1 MDKKKKN
8 LLNID
13 TSEYELLPDVDKHT
27 MDGRFKKV
35 KIWVA
40 HTGENLN
47 ATAFSRESLLKLS
60 ETLPYTP
67 IVGYVKK
74 DENGEDFLG
83 HEREITIDRDGMTI
97 EYLGVPYGFV
107 PENPNEKIE
116 LREGKEWLTTEGYLW
131 TKFDKSLNIFDNA
144 NGRKSQS
151 MEIEALDGY
160 TDENGVYNIENSVF
174 SALCILGE
182 GVRPAMQGSTIEF
195 FEADSLRSEIAN
207 MFKEFTEESKD
218 VEEGGAE
225 LDTENK
231 KDEATEEEVK
241 PQTEEQFTEE
251 ETKESEVVTE
261 EEFKAED
268 EESKAEEE
276 TKEEAKEESDE
287 EEFKA
292 EEFKAEETETNE
304 ENKEEE
310 SFADEDEPA
319 ETEDDDEAE
328 LKQRIAELEE
338 ENASLKQEV
347 EELRSQNDEFSLK
360 EKQEK
365 LKSYSDK
372 LSEDS
377 YKALQEQLDNFT
389 VIELEKEIGYTIFKE
404 SESKETGNSY
414 TASVDFSKPKDGKD
428 LGVLNRYFNK

>member
-107 PENPNEKIE
+107 PETPNEKIE

-131 TKFDKSLNIFDNA
+131 TKFDKTLNIFDNA

-160 TDENGVYNIENSVF
+160 TDENGVYNIEDSVF

-225 LDTENK
+225 LDLENK
-231 KDEATEEEVK
+231 KDELTEEEVQ
-241 PQTEEQFTEE
+241 PQVEEQFTEE
-251 ETKESEVVTE
+251 DAKESEVVAE

-268 EESKAEEE
+268 EESKAKEE
-276 TKEEAKEESDE
+276 TKEESDE

-292 EEFKAEETETNE
+292 EETEPNE

-319 ETEDDDEAE
+319 ETDDDEVE

-338 ENASLKQEV
+338 ENASLKQEI

-428 LGVLNRYFNK
+428 LGTLNRYFNK

>member
-1 MDKKKKN
+1 MDKKKN

-131 TKFDKSLNIFDNA
+131 TKFDKTLNIFDNA

-160 TDENGVYNIENSVF
+160 TDDNGVYNIENSVF

-225 LDTENK
+225 LDLENK
-231 KDEATEEEVK
+231 KDEVTEEVK

-251 ETKESEVVTE
+251 ETKESEVVAE

-276 TKEEAKEESDE
+276 TKEEADE
-287 EEFKA
+287 
-292 EEFKAEETETNE
+292 EEFKAEETETDE

-328 LKQRIAELEE
+328 LRQRIAELEE
-338 ENASLKQEV
+338 ENASLKQEI

-428 LGVLNRYFNK
+428 LGTLNRYFNK

>member
-13 TSEYELLPDVDKHT
+13 TSEYEFLPDVDEHT

-47 ATAFSRESLLKLS
+47 ATAFSRESLLQLS

-131 TKFDKSLNIFDNA
+131 TKFDKALNIFDNA

-160 TDENGVYNIENSVF
+160 TDDNGVYNIENSVF

-207 MFKEFTEESKD
+207 MLKEFTEESKY

-231 KDEATEEEVK
+231 KDEVTEEEAQT
-241 PQTEEQFTEE
+241 QTEEQFTEE
-251 ETKESEVVTE
+251 EAKESEAIAE

-268 EESKAEEE
+268 EESKAKEE
-276 TKEEAKEESDE
+276 TKEESDE

-292 EEFKAEETETNE
+292 EETETDE

-319 ETEDDDEAE
+319 GTGDDDEAE
-328 LKQRIAELEE
+328 LKQRIAELEG
-338 ENASLKQEV
+338 ENASLKQEI
-347 EELRSQNDEFSLK
+347 EGLRSQNDEFSLK

-414 TASVDFSKPKDGKD
+414 TASVDFSKSKDGKD
-428 LGVLNRYFNK
+428 LGTLNRYFNK

>member
-160 TDENGVYNIENSVF
+160 TDDNGVYNIENSVF

-225 LDTENK
+225 LDLENK
-231 KDEATEEEVK
+231 KDEVTEEEVK

-251 ETKESEVVTE
+251 EAKESEVVTE

-276 TKEEAKEESDE
+276 ADE

-292 EEFKAEETETNE
+292 EETEPNE

-319 ETEDDDEAE
+319 ETEDDGETE

-428 LGVLNRYFNK
+428 LGTLNRYFNK

>member
-131 TKFDKSLNIFDNA
+131 TKFDKTLNIFDNA

-160 TDENGVYNIENSVF
+160 TDDNGVYNIENSVF

-231 KDEATEEEVK
+231 KDEVAEEEVK
-241 PQTEEQFTEE
+241 PQVEEQFTEE
-251 ETKESEVVTE
+251 EAKESEVV
-261 EEFKAED
+261 AE

-276 TKEEAKEESDE
+276 TKEEADE
-287 EEFKA
+287 
-292 EEFKAEETETNE
+292 EEFKAEETETDE

-319 ETEDDDEAE
+319 ETEDDDESE
-328 LKQRIAELEE
+328 LRQRIAELEE

-428 LGVLNRYFNK
+428 LGTLNRYFNK

>member
-131 TKFDKSLNIFDNA
+131 TKFDKTLNIFDNA

-160 TDENGVYNIENSVF
+160 TDDNGVYNIENSVF

-225 LDTENK
+225 LDLENK
-231 KDEATEEEVK
+231 KDEVTEEVK

-251 ETKESEVVTE
+251 ETKESEVVAE

-276 TKEEAKEESDE
+276 TKEEADE
-287 EEFKA
+287 
-292 EEFKAEETETNE
+292 EEFKAEETETDE

-328 LKQRIAELEE
+328 LRQRIAELEE
-338 ENASLKQEV
+338 ENASLKQEI

-428 LGVLNRYFNK
+428 LGTLNRYFNK

>member
-83 HEREITIDRDGMTI
+83 HEREITIDRDRMTI

-131 TKFDKSLNIFDNA
+131 TKFDKTLNIFDNA

-225 LDTENK
+225 LDLENK
-231 KDEATEEEVK
+231 KDEVTEEEVK

-276 TKEEAKEESDE
+276 AKEEAGE
-287 EEFKA
+287 
-292 EEFKAEETETNE
+292 EEFKAEETEPNE

-328 LKQRIAELEE
+328 LRQRIAELEE

-428 LGVLNRYFNK
+428 LGTLNRYFNK

>member
-131 TKFDKSLNIFDNA
+131 TKFDKTLNIFDNA

-160 TDENGVYNIENSVF
+160 TDDNGVYNIENSVF

-225 LDTENK
+225 LDLENK
-231 KDEATEEEVK
+231 KDEVTEEEVQ
-241 PQTEEQFTEE
+241 PQVEEQFTEE
-251 ETKESEVVTE
+251 EAKESEVVAE

-268 EESKAEEE
+268 EDEKEKSEAKDDEE
-276 TKEEAKEESDE
+276 TKEDDKSKSDE
-287 EEFKA
+287 EEDEDEK
-292 EEFKAEETETNE
+292 
-304 ENKEEE
+304 
-310 SFADEDEPA
+310 SFADEDDPA
-319 ETEDDDEAE
+319 DTDDDDDDEAE

-338 ENASLKQEV
+338 ENASLKQEI

-428 LGVLNRYFNK
+428 LGTLNRYFNK

>member
-1 MDKKKKN
+1 MDKKKN
-8 LLNID
+8 LLNIN

-131 TKFDKSLNIFDNA
+131 TKFDKTLNIFDNA

-160 TDENGVYNIENSVF
+160 TDDNGVYNIENSVF

-231 KDEATEEEVK
+231 KDEVTEEEAQAQT
-241 PQTEEQFTEE
+241 QTEEQFTEE
-251 ETKESEVVTE
+251 EAKESEAVAE

-268 EESKAEEE
+268 EDEKSETKDDEESKEEE
-276 TKEEAKEESDE
+276 TKSEEEDE
-287 EEFKA
+287 EEK
-292 EEFKAEETETNE
+292 T
-304 ENKEEE
+304 
-310 SFADEDEPA
+310 FADEDEV
-319 ETEDDDEAE
+319 EDDDEAE

-338 ENASLKQEV
+338 ENADLKQEI
-347 EELRSQNDEFSLK
+347 EGLRSQNDEFSLK

-377 YKALQEQLDNFT
+377 YKALQEQLNNFT

-414 TASVDFSKPKDGKD
+414 TASVDFSKQKDSKD
-428 LGVLNRYFNK
+428 LGTLNRYFNK

>member
-13 TSEYELLPDVDKHT
+13 TSEYELLPDVDRHT

-131 TKFDKSLNIFDNA
+131 TKFDKTLNIFDNA

-160 TDENGVYNIENSVF
+160 TDENGVYNIEDSVF

-182 GVRPAMQGSTIEF
+182 GVRPAMKGSTIEF

-218 VEEGGAE
+218 VEEGGGAE

-231 KDEATEEEVK
+231 KDEVTEEEVQ
-241 PQTEEQFTEE
+241 PQVEEQFTEE
-251 ETKESEVVTE
+251 EAKESEVVAE

-276 TKEEAKEESDE
+276 IKEESDE

-292 EEFKAEETETNE
+292 EETEPNE

-319 ETEDDDEAE
+319 ETDDDETE

-338 ENASLKQEV
+338 ENASLKQEI

-377 YKALQEQLDNFT
+377 YKALQEQLNNFT

-428 LGVLNRYFNK
+428 LGTLNRYFNK

>member
-67 IVGYVKK
+67 IVGYVRK

-131 TKFDKSLNIFDNA
+131 TKFDKTLNIFDNA

-160 TDENGVYNIENSVF
+160 TDDNGVYNIENSVF

-207 MFKEFTEESKD
+207 MFKEFTEEPKD

-225 LDTENK
+225 LDLENK
-231 KDEATEEEVK
+231 KDEVTEEEVK

-276 TKEEAKEESDE
+276 AKEEADE

-292 EEFKAEETETNE
+292 EETEPNE

-328 LKQRIAELEE
+328 LRQRIAELEE

-428 LGVLNRYFNK
+428 LGTLNRYFNK

>member
-1 MDKKKKN
+1 MDKKKN
-8 LLNID
+8 LLNIN

-131 TKFDKSLNIFDNA
+131 TKFDKTLNIFDNA

-160 TDENGVYNIENSVF
+160 TDDNGVYNIENSVF

-231 KDEATEEEVK
+231 KDEVAEEEVK
-241 PQTEEQFTEE
+241 PQTEEQFTEK

-276 TKEEAKEESDE
+276 TKEEADE
-287 EEFKA
+287 
-292 EEFKAEETETNE
+292 EEFKAEETETDE

-428 LGVLNRYFNK
+428 LGTLNRYFNK

>member
-1 MDKKKKN
+1 MDKKKN

-131 TKFDKSLNIFDNA
+131 TKFDKTLNIFDNA

-160 TDENGVYNIENSVF
+160 TDDNGVYNIENSVF

-225 LDTENK
+225 LDLENK
-231 KDEATEEEVK
+231 KDEVTEEVK

-251 ETKESEVVTE
+251 ETKESEVVAE

-276 TKEEAKEESDE
+276 TKEEADE
-287 EEFKA
+287 
-292 EEFKAEETETNE
+292 EEFKAEETETDE

-328 LKQRIAELEE
+328 LRQRIAELEE

-428 LGVLNRYFNK
+428 LGTLNRYFNK

>member
-8 LLNID
+8 LLNIN
-13 TSEYELLPDVDKHT
+13 TSEYEFLPDVDKHT

-83 HEREITIDRDGMTI
+83 HEREITIDRDGITI
-97 EYLGVPYGFV
+97 EYLGVPYGFI

-131 TKFDKSLNIFDNA
+131 TKFDKALNIFDNA

-160 TDENGVYNIENSVF
+160 TDDNGVYNIENSVF

-218 VEEGGAE
+218 VEEGGTE

-231 KDEATEEEVK
+231 KDEVAEEEAQT
-241 PQTEEQFTEE
+241 QTEEQF
-251 ETKESEVVTE
+251 
-261 EEFKAED
+261 AE
-268 EESKAEEE
+268 
-276 TKEEAKEESDE
+276 EEAKESETDE

-292 EEFKAEETETNE
+292 EETEPNE
-304 ENKEEE
+304 GNKEEE
-310 SFADEDEPA
+310 SFVDEDEPA

-328 LKQRIAELEE
+328 LKQRIAELEK
-338 ENASLKQEV
+338 ENADLKQEI
-347 EELRSQNDEFSLK
+347 EGLRSQNDEFSLK

-377 YKALQEQLDNFT
+377 YKALQEQLNNFT

-428 LGVLNRYFNK
+428 LGTLNRYFNK

>member
-1 MDKKKKN
+1 MLDKKKKN

-107 PENPNEKIE
+107 PETPNEKIE

-131 TKFDKSLNIFDNA
+131 TKFDKTLNIFDNA

-160 TDENGVYNIENSVF
+160 TDENGVYNIEDSVF

-225 LDTENK
+225 LDLENK
-231 KDEATEEEVK
+231 KDELTEEEVQ
-241 PQTEEQFTEE
+241 PQVEEQFTEE
-251 ETKESEVVTE
+251 DAKESEVVAE

-268 EESKAEEE
+268 EESKAKEE
-276 TKEEAKEESDE
+276 TKEESDE

-292 EEFKAEETETNE
+292 EETEPNE

-319 ETEDDDEAE
+319 ETDDDEVE

-338 ENASLKQEV
+338 ENASLKQEI

-428 LGVLNRYFNK
+428 LGTLNRYFNK

>member
-13 TSEYELLPDVDKHT
+13 TSEYELLPDVDRHT

-131 TKFDKSLNIFDNA
+131 TKFDKTLNIFDNA

-160 TDENGVYNIENSVF
+160 TDENGVYNIEDSVF

-231 KDEATEEEVK
+231 KDEVTEEEVQ
-241 PQTEEQFTEE
+241 PQVEEQFTEE
-251 ETKESEVVTE
+251 EAKESEVVAE

-276 TKEEAKEESDE
+276 TKEESDE

-292 EEFKAEETETNE
+292 EETEPNE

-310 SFADEDEPA
+310 SFADE
-319 ETEDDDEAE
+319 DEAE

-338 ENASLKQEV
+338 ENASLKQEI

-377 YKALQEQLDNFT
+377 YKALQEQLNNFT

-428 LGVLNRYFNK
+428 LGTLNRYFNK

>member
-13 TSEYELLPDVDKHT
+13 TSEYELLPDVDRHT

-131 TKFDKSLNIFDNA
+131 TKFDKTLNIFDNA

-160 TDENGVYNIENSVF
+160 TDDNGVYNIEDSVF

-225 LDTENK
+225 LDLENK
-231 KDEATEEEVK
+231 KDELTEEEVQ
-241 PQTEEQFTEE
+241 PQVEEQFTEE
-251 ETKESEVVTE
+251 DAKESEVVAE

-268 EESKAEEE
+268 EESK
-276 TKEEAKEESDE
+276 AKEESDE

-292 EEFKAEETETNE
+292 EETEPNE

-319 ETEDDDEAE
+319 ETDDDEVE

-338 ENASLKQEV
+338 ENASLKQEI

-428 LGVLNRYFNK
+428 LGTLNRYFNK

>member
-1 MDKKKKN
+1 MDKKKN
-8 LLNID
+8 LLNIN

-131 TKFDKSLNIFDNA
+131 TKFDKTLNIFDNA

-160 TDENGVYNIENSVF
+160 TDDNGVYNIENSVF

-225 LDTENK
+225 LDLENK
-231 KDEATEEEVK
+231 KDEVTEEVK

-251 ETKESEVVTE
+251 ETKESEVVAE

-276 TKEEAKEESDE
+276 TKEEADE
-287 EEFKA
+287 
-292 EEFKAEETETNE
+292 EEFKAEETETDE

-328 LKQRIAELEE
+328 LRQRIAELEE
-338 ENASLKQEV
+338 ENASLKQEI

-428 LGVLNRYFNK
+428 LGTLNRYFNK

>member
-13 TSEYELLPDVDKHT
+13 TSEYELLPDVDRHT

-107 PENPNEKIE
+107 PETPNEKIE

-131 TKFDKSLNIFDNA
+131 TKFDKTLNIFDNA

-160 TDENGVYNIENSVF
+160 TDENGVYNIEDSVF

-225 LDTENK
+225 LDLENK
-231 KDEATEEEVK
+231 KDELTEEEVQ
-241 PQTEEQFTEE
+241 PQVEEQFTEE
-251 ETKESEVVTE
+251 DAKESEVVAE

-268 EESKAEEE
+268 EES
-276 TKEEAKEESDE
+276 KEESDE

-292 EEFKAEETETNE
+292 EETEPDE

-310 SFADEDEPA
+310 SFADEDEP
-319 ETEDDDEAE
+319 TGSDDDDDEAE
-328 LKQRIAELEE
+328 LKQRIAELEK
-338 ENASLKQEV
+338 ENADLKQEI
-347 EELRSQNDEFSLK
+347 EGLRSQNDEFSLK

-428 LGVLNRYFNK
+428 LGTLNRYFNK

>member
-13 TSEYELLPDVDKHT
+13 TSEYELLPDVDRHT

-131 TKFDKSLNIFDNA
+131 TKFDKTLNIFDNA

-160 TDENGVYNIENSVF
+160 TDENGVYNIEDSVF

-225 LDTENK
+225 LDLENK
-231 KDEATEEEVK
+231 KDEVTEEEVQ
-241 PQTEEQFTEE
+241 PQVEEQFTEE
-251 ETKESEVVTE
+251 EAKESEVVAE

-268 EESKAEEE
+268 EDEKEKSEAKDDEE
-276 TKEEAKEESDE
+276 TKEDDKSKSDE
-287 EEFKA
+287 EEDEDEK
-292 EEFKAEETETNE
+292 
-304 ENKEEE
+304 
-310 SFADEDEPA
+310 SFADEDDPA
-319 ETEDDDEAE
+319 DTDDDDDDEAE

-338 ENASLKQEV
+338 ENASLKQEI

-428 LGVLNRYFNK
+428 LGTLNRYFNK

>member
-1 MDKKKKN
+1 MKGGVLLDKKKKN

-131 TKFDKSLNIFDNA
+131 TKFDKTLNIFDNA

-160 TDENGVYNIENSVF
+160 TDDNGVYNIENSVF

-225 LDTENK
+225 LDLENK
-231 KDEATEEEVK
+231 KDEVTEEEVQ
-241 PQTEEQFTEE
+241 PQVEEQFTEE
-251 ETKESEVVTE
+251 EAKESEVVAE

-276 TKEEAKEESDE
+276 TKEESDE

-292 EEFKAEETETNE
+292 EETEPNE

-319 ETEDDDEAE
+319 ETDDDDEAE

-338 ENASLKQEV
+338 ENASLKQEI

-428 LGVLNRYFNK
+428 LGTLNRYFNK

>member
-1 MDKKKKN
+1 MLDKKKKN

-13 TSEYELLPDVDKHT
+13 TSEYELLPDVDRHT

-107 PENPNEKIE
+107 PETPNEKIE

-131 TKFDKSLNIFDNA
+131 TKFDKTLNIFDNA

-160 TDENGVYNIENSVF
+160 TDENGVYNIEDSVF

-225 LDTENK
+225 LDLENK
-231 KDEATEEEVK
+231 KDEVTEEEVQ
-241 PQTEEQFTEE
+241 PQVEEQFTEE
-251 ETKESEVVTE
+251 EAKESEVVAE

-268 EESKAEEE
+268 EESKAKEE
-276 TKEEAKEESDE
+276 TKEESDE

-292 EEFKAEETETNE
+292 EETEPNE

-319 ETEDDDEAE
+319 ETDDDDEVE

-338 ENASLKQEV
+338 ENASLKQEI

-428 LGVLNRYFNK
+428 LGTLNRYFNK

>member
-107 PENPNEKIE
+107 PETPNEKIE

-131 TKFDKSLNIFDNA
+131 TKFDKTLNIFDNA

-160 TDENGVYNIENSVF
+160 TDENGVYNIEDSVF

-218 VEEGGAE
+218 VEEGGTE
-225 LDTENK
+225 LDLENK
-231 KDEATEEEVK
+231 KDELTEEEVQ
-241 PQTEEQFTEE
+241 PQVEEQFTEE
-251 ETKESEVVTE
+251 DAKESEVVAE

-268 EESKAEEE
+268 EESKAKEE
-276 TKEEAKEESDE
+276 TKEESDE

-292 EEFKAEETETNE
+292 EETEPNE

-319 ETEDDDEAE
+319 ETDDDEVE

-338 ENASLKQEV
+338 ENASLKQEI

-428 LGVLNRYFNK
+428 LGTLNRYFNK

>member
-1 MDKKKKN
+1 MDKKKN
-8 LLNID
+8 LLNIN

-131 TKFDKSLNIFDNA
+131 TKFDKTLNIFDNA

-160 TDENGVYNIENSVF
+160 TDDNGVYNIENSVF

-225 LDTENK
+225 LDLENK
-231 KDEATEEEVK
+231 KDEVAEEEVK

-276 TKEEAKEESDE
+276 AKEEADE
-287 EEFKA
+287 
-292 EEFKAEETETNE
+292 EEFKAEETETDE

-328 LKQRIAELEE
+328 LRQRIAELEE

-428 LGVLNRYFNK
+428 LGTLNRYFNK

>member
-13 TSEYELLPDVDKHT
+13 ISEYELLPDVDKHT

-131 TKFDKSLNIFDNA
+131 TKFDKTLNIFDNA

-160 TDENGVYNIENSVF
+160 TDDNGVYNIENSVF

-218 VEEGGAE
+218 MEEGGAK

-231 KDEATEEEVK
+231 KDETTEEET
-241 PQTEEQFTEE
+241 QTQAEEQFSEE
-251 ETKESEVVTE
+251 ETKESEFDSE

-276 TKEEAKEESDE
+276 TKEESDE

-292 EEFKAEETETNE
+292 EETETDE

-319 ETEDDDEAE
+319 ETDDDDEAE

-338 ENASLKQEV
+338 ENADLKQEI
-347 EELRSQNDEFSLK
+347 EGLRSQNDEFSLK

-414 TASVDFSKPKDGKD
+414 TASVDFSKSKDGKD
-428 LGVLNRYFNK
+428 LGTLNRYFNK

>member
-13 TSEYELLPDVDKHT
+13 TSEYELLPDVDRHT

-131 TKFDKSLNIFDNA
+131 TKFDKTLNIFDNA

-160 TDENGVYNIENSVF
+160 TDENGVYNIEDSVF

-225 LDTENK
+225 LDLENK
-231 KDEATEEEVK
+231 KDEVTEEEVQ
-241 PQTEEQFTEE
+241 PQVEEQFTEE
-251 ETKESEVVTE
+251 EAKESEVVAE

-268 EESKAEEE
+268 EDEKEKSEAKDDEE
-276 TKEEAKEESDE
+276 TKEDDKSKSDE
-287 EEFKA
+287 EEDEDEK
-292 EEFKAEETETNE
+292 
-304 ENKEEE
+304 
-310 SFADEDEPA
+310 SFADEDEP
-319 ETEDDDEAE
+319 TDTDDDDDDEAE

-338 ENASLKQEV
+338 ENASLKQEI

-428 LGVLNRYFNK
+428 LGTLNRYFNK

>member
-1 MDKKKKN
+1 MLDKKKKN

-13 TSEYELLPDVDKHT
+13 TSEYELLPDVDRHT

-131 TKFDKSLNIFDNA
+131 TKFDKTLNIFDNA

-160 TDENGVYNIENSVF
+160 TDDNGVYNIEDSVF

-225 LDTENK
+225 LDLENK
-231 KDEATEEEVK
+231 KDELTEEEVQ
-241 PQTEEQFTEE
+241 PQVEEQFTEE
-251 ETKESEVVTE
+251 DAKESEVVAE

-268 EESKAEEE
+268 EESKAKEE
-276 TKEEAKEESDE
+276 TKEESDE

-292 EEFKAEETETNE
+292 EETEPNE

-319 ETEDDDEAE
+319 ETDDDEAE

-338 ENASLKQEV
+338 ENASLKQEI

-428 LGVLNRYFNK
+428 LGTLNRYFNK

>member
-13 TSEYELLPDVDKHT
+13 TSEYELLPDVDRHT

-131 TKFDKSLNIFDNA
+131 TKFDKTLNIFDNA

-160 TDENGVYNIENSVF
+160 TDENGVYNIEDSVF

-225 LDTENK
+225 LDLENK
-231 KDEATEEEVK
+231 KDEVTEEEVQ
-241 PQTEEQFTEE
+241 PQVEEQFTEE
-251 ETKESEVVTE
+251 EAKESEVVAE

-268 EESKAEEE
+268 EDEKSEAKDDEE
-276 TKEEAKEESDE
+276 TKEDDKTKSDE
-287 EEFKA
+287 DEDEDEK
-292 EEFKAEETETNE
+292 
-304 ENKEEE
+304 
-310 SFADEDEPA
+310 SFADDEEPA
-319 ETEDDDEAE
+319 DEVDEDDDDEAE

-338 ENASLKQEV
+338 ENASLKQEI

-428 LGVLNRYFNK
+428 LGTLNRYFNK

>member
-107 PENPNEKIE
+107 PETPNEKIE

-131 TKFDKSLNIFDNA
+131 TKFDKTLNIFDNA

-160 TDENGVYNIENSVF
+160 TDENGVYNIEDSVF

-225 LDTENK
+225 LDLENK
-231 KDEATEEEVK
+231 KDELTEEEVQ
-241 PQTEEQFTEE
+241 PQVEEQFTEE
-251 ETKESEVVTE
+251 DAKESEVVA

-276 TKEEAKEESDE
+276 TKEESDE

-292 EEFKAEETETNE
+292 EETEPNE

-310 SFADEDEPA
+310 SFADEDEPT
-319 ETEDDDEAE
+319 ETDDDDEAE

-338 ENASLKQEV
+338 ENASLKQEI

-428 LGVLNRYFNK
+428 LGTLNRYFNK

>member
-8 LLNID
+8 LLNIN

-131 TKFDKSLNIFDNA
+131 TKFDKTLNIFDNG

-160 TDENGVYNIENSVF
+160 TDDNGVYNIENSVF

-231 KDEATEEEVK
+231 KDEVTEEEAQT
-241 PQTEEQFTEE
+241 QTEEQFTEE
-251 ETKESEVVTE
+251 ETKEAKESEVVAE

-268 EESKAEEE
+268 EESKAKEE
-276 TKEEAKEESDE
+276 TKEESDE

-292 EEFKAEETETNE
+292 EETEPNE

-310 SFADEDEPA
+310 SFADEDDPA
-319 ETEDDDEAE
+319 GTEDDDEAE

-338 ENASLKQEV
+338 ENADLKQEI

-365 LKSYSDK
+365 LKSYADK

-377 YKALQEQLDNFT
+377 YKALQGQLDNFT

-414 TASVDFSKPKDGKD
+414 TASVDFSKQKDGKD
-428 LGVLNRYFNK
+428 LGTLNRYFNK

>member
-8 LLNID
+8 LLNIN

-107 PENPNEKIE
+107 PETPNEKIE

-131 TKFDKSLNIFDNA
+131 TKFDKTLNIFDNA

-160 TDENGVYNIENSVF
+160 TDENGVYNIEDSVF

-218 VEEGGAE
+218 IEEGGAE
-225 LDTENK
+225 LDLENK
-231 KDEATEEEVK
+231 KDEVTEEEV
-241 PQTEEQFTEE
+241 QTQAEEQFAEE
-251 ETKESEVVTE
+251 EAKKSEVIAE

-268 EESKAEEE
+268 EDEKSEAKDDEE
-276 TKEEAKEESDE
+276 TKEDDKSKSDE
-287 EEFKA
+287 EEDEDEK
-292 EEFKAEETETNE
+292 
-304 ENKEEE
+304 
-310 SFADEDEPA
+310 SFADDEDPA
-319 ETEDDDEAE
+319 DEVDEDDDDEAE

-338 ENASLKQEV
+338 ENASLKQEI

-428 LGVLNRYFNK
+428 LGTLNRYFNK

>member
-13 TSEYELLPDVDKHT
+13 TSEYELLPDVDRHT

-107 PENPNEKIE
+107 PETPNEKIE

-131 TKFDKSLNIFDNA
+131 TKFDKTLNIFDNA

-160 TDENGVYNIENSVF
+160 TDENGVYNIEDSVF

-225 LDTENK
+225 LDLENK
-231 KDEATEEEVK
+231 KDELTEEEVQ
-241 PQTEEQFTEE
+241 PQVEEQFTEE
-251 ETKESEVVTE
+251 DAKESEVVAE

-268 EESKAEEE
+268 EESK
-276 TKEEAKEESDE
+276 AKEESDE

-292 EEFKAEETETNE
+292 EETEPNE

-319 ETEDDDEAE
+319 ETDDDEVE

-338 ENASLKQEV
+338 ENADLKQEI
-347 EELRSQNDEFSLK
+347 EGLRSQNDEFSLK

-414 TASVDFSKPKDGKD
+414 TASVDFSKSKDGKD
-428 LGVLNRYFNK
+428 LGTLNRYFNK

>member
-131 TKFDKSLNIFDNA
+131 TKFDKTLNIFDNA

-160 TDENGVYNIENSVF
+160 TDDNGVYNIENSVF

-231 KDEATEEEVK
+231 KDEVTEEEAQT
-241 PQTEEQFTEE
+241 QTEEQFTEE
-251 ETKESEVVTE
+251 EAKESEVVTEE

-268 EESKAEEE
+268 EESKAKEE
-276 TKEEAKEESDE
+276 TKEESDE

-292 EEFKAEETETNE
+292 EETETDE

-310 SFADEDEPA
+310 SFADEDEP
-319 ETEDDDEAE
+319 TGTDDDDEAE

-338 ENASLKQEV
+338 ENASLKQEI
-347 EELRSQNDEFSLK
+347 EGLRSQNDEFSLK

-414 TASVDFSKPKDGKD
+414 TASVDFSKSKDSKD
-428 LGVLNRYFNK
+428 LGTLNRYFNK

>member
-1 MDKKKKN
+1 MLDKKKKN

-74 DENGEDFLG
+74 DEDGEDFLG

-107 PENPNEKIE
+107 PETPNEKIE

-131 TKFDKSLNIFDNA
+131 TKFDKTLNIFDNA

-160 TDENGVYNIENSVF
+160 TDENGVYNIEDSVF

-231 KDEATEEEVK
+231 KDEVTEEEAQ
-241 PQTEEQFTEE
+241 PQVEEQFTEE
-251 ETKESEVVTE
+251 EAKESEVVAE

-276 TKEEAKEESDE
+276 TKEESDE

-292 EEFKAEETETNE
+292 EETEPNE

-319 ETEDDDEAE
+319 ETDDDEAE

-338 ENASLKQEV
+338 ENASLKQEI

-377 YKALQEQLDNFT
+377 YKALQEQLNNFT

-414 TASVDFSKPKDGKD
+414 TASVDFSKQKDGKD
-428 LGVLNRYFNK
+428 LGTLNRYFNK